1 MNFIIGFVV
10 GVLVTAFV
18 PELGAAAIDYV
29 DAFVVFLKENV

>member
-18 PELGAAAIDYV
+18 PELGSTAIDYV
-29 DAFVVFLKENV
+29 DVFVVFLKENV